1 MAPTPTTI
9 ATNVRGTLATALSGV
24 VASVYSSP
32 PEAVIPPACVIVP
45 DSPYLET
52 TTIGKSAVRVKINFV
67 VTAAVAYNNTA
78 GALDNLE
85 QLIISIISAMP
96 TGYEVGDVQRPTIQ
110 SVGASNL
117 LVADLAVST
126 YYTQQTI

>member
-1 MAPTPTTI
+1 MPTPTTI
-9 ATNVRGTLATALSGV
+9 ATDVRGTLATALSGV

-32 PEAVIPPACVIVP
+32 PEAVIPPACIIVP

-52 TTIGKSAVRVKINFV
+52 TTIGKSAVRVRINFV

-85 QLIISIISAMP
+85 QLIISIIAAMP
-96 TGYEVGDVQRPTIQ
+96 TGYEVGNVERPTIQ